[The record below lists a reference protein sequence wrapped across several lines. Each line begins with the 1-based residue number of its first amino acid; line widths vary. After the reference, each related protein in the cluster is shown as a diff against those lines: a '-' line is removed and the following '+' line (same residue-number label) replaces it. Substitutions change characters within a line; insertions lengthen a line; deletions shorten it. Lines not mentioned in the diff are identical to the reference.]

1 MGRDTQTA
9 RLFSISSQTTDDA
22 IYSHLQSHT
31 IDVFSHLIVGGPKRA
46 RMPAQLPWLNLT
58 YWLVGLHSGEWQHH
72 HTGCL
77 SRSWCKWSGKKK
89 RPSTGRF
96 HQVSLHRHSVV
107 TYCYKF
113 NRSVVWDRFPE
124 HFLSRTIVFPMSAG
138 HVGSGPS

>member
-31 IDVFSHLIVGGPKRA
+31 IDVFSHLIVGGAKRA

-77 SRSWCKWSGKKK
+77 LSRSWCKRLGERSGKKRLMGGK
-89 RPSTGRF
+89 KGPLQAVSIRF
-96 HQVSLHRHSVV
+96 HSTV
-107 TYCYKF
+107 TQCSQIAINSTKVLF
-113 NRSVVWDRFPE
+113 GTD
-124 HFLSRTIVFPMSAG
+124 FLSISCL
-138 HVGSGPS
+138 